1 MKISFEDLMNYAPAP
16 KYLSEQLSPHQT
28 ERICEKVMKQ
38 APSTNSTTSKRKHRT
53 LSLVAVAAAIV
64 VVLSVSAGA
73 AFRLLD
79 LRSTL
84 GGDEAMSSDALTTF
98 EATEEAPAVTPAGE
112 NTPHASSDSYHYQ
125 LLGDEASG
133 YITATDTIVCAM
145 LDVSRTDDSVTP
157 FSQSGLTLGI
167 DGLDA
172 ESTFIFDIDNADRLL
187 VYALPEE
194 SPKAGDTFTITVSD
208 GENVTPI
215 LDVTLETPS
224 TCQTVTLDAPVTQ
237 GDCTLSEVSITE
249 YSITVTGQLSD
260 PDTPLTGSLQE
271 DGPPFPP
278 ISLRNDTI
286 QDFDWETVQ
295 EDLAGYLYTTDIQP
309 DGSFTAT
316 WIFNK
321 HWFLCY
327 TGITVCG
334 TEYDLPLYVYPEV
347 EVPEIDTSA
356 SETTSAETQDFRFTL
371 DSIIA
376 TRNVLYATVDMEPIT
391 DWGARQMEQTR
402 LSAME
407 FWMSPYTAASSG
419 GGSLGCRL
427 LDSTE
432 EVSRYLLFY
441 VTDEADVLQTG
452 DTVGFQVSIQ
462 EEGDTSPH
470 SYDLFT
476 AELETIA
483 GATASGEIDVYS
495 PDNLIH
501 YTSMEIGS
509 LSIHLEGLVSQDKIG
524 EADIRLEI
532 ALNYRDGTTVIPS
545 EDVWYPD
552 PAPADTQYIRGTTT
566 GGDHDGTLMTTV
578 CFSQFLELE
587 QLESITING
596 VTIPNPYVIG

>member
-1 MKISFEDLMNYAPAP
+1 
-16 KYLSEQLSPHQT
+16 
-28 ERICEKVMKQ
+28 MKQ
-38 APSTNSTTSKRKHRT
+38 VPNANATTSKRKHRT
-53 LSLVAVAAAIV
+53 LTTLIAIAAIV
-64 VVLSVSAGA
+64 AILSVSTAA
-73 AFRLLD
+73 AFQLLD
-79 LRSTL
+79 LRTTL
-84 GGDEAMSSDALTTF
+84 GGEDALSSDALTTF
-98 EATEEAPAVTPAGE
+98 EATEEAPTVTLAGE

-125 LLGDEASG
+125 LRGDKASG

-145 LDVSRTDDSVTP
+145 LDVSRADDSVTP

-187 VYALPEE
+187 VYALPEN
-194 SPKAGDTFTITVSD
+194 SPKAGDTFTFTVTD

-215 LDVTLETPS
+215 LDVTLEAPS
-224 TCQTVTLDAPVTQ
+224 ACQTVTLDAPVTE

-249 YSITVTGQLSD
+249 CSVTVTGQLSD
-260 PDTPLTGSLQE
+260 PDIPLTGSLQM
-271 DGPPFPP
+271 DTPLA

-286 QDFDWETVQ
+286 QNFDWETVQ
-295 EDLAGYLYTTDIQP
+295 EDLAGYLYTADIQP

-316 WIFNK
+316 WILNK
-321 HWFLCY
+321 HWQLCY
-327 TGITVCG
+327 NGITLCG

-356 SETTSAETQDFRFTL
+356 SEATSAETQDFRFTL

-402 LSAME
+402 LNALE
-407 FWMSPYTAASSG
+407 LWMTPYTAAPSG

-441 VTDEADVLQTG
+441 VTDEADVLQAG

-470 SYDLFT
+470 AYDLFT

-509 LSIHLEGLVSQDKIG
+509 LSIHLEGMVSQDKIG
-524 EADIRLEI
+524 EADVRLEI

-552 PAPADTQYIRGTTT
+552 PAPADAQYIRGTTT
-566 GGDHDGTLMTTV
+566 SGDHDGNLMTTV